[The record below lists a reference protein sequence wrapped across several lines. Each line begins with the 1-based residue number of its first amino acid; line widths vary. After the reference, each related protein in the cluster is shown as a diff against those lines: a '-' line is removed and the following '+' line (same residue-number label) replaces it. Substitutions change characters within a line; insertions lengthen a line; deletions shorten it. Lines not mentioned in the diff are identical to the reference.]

1 MNGIKRKVTMAVL
14 AGATAVGALVM
25 PATSASAD
33 GGKFLQLKVCSGS
46 TETVKFFFVGE
57 NQHGDWVGSRFWEI
71 PPKGCTT
78 AEGYWWTA
86 GRSVEFHHRKP
97 STGWRWEPRVVSSNG
112 QHNGG
117 TYQLWI
123 G

>member
-14 AGATAVGALVM
+14 AGATVVGALAM
-25 PATSASAD
+25 PATASAD
-33 GGKFLQLKVCSGS
+33 GGKFVQLQVCSAS
-46 TETVKFFFVGE
+46 TETVKFYFVGE

-71 PPKGCTT
+71 APKGCTT
-78 AEGYWWTA
+78 AEGWWWLA

-97 STGWRWEPRVVSSNG
+97 STGWRWEQRVVPANG
-112 QHNGG
+112 HKNGD
-117 TYQLWI
+117 TIRLDI